1 MRTVLVHIV
10 FLLLCS
16 VTLQAQTRNLRKIG
30 ISPFIENPPD
40 TFCMGYAGCYER
52 TPPKKPQPLRLSFC
66 ETGFCLMDKNG
77 VYDTF
82 EMTGIYVSFRSG
94 TAYTSY
100 YLPNG
105 QCTSFGKYLSQVS
118 VGSSVIIEAAHY
130 VTGSGIVVWKGCNAL
145 EYKRTK

>member
-16 VTLQAQTRNLRKIG
+16 VTLPAQTRNLQKIN
-30 ISPFIENPPD
+30 ISPFVENPTD
-40 TFCMGYAGCYER
+40 TFCMKYSGCFVR
-52 TPPKKPQPLRLSFC
+52 TPPKKQQPLRLSFC

-100 YLPNG
+100 FVPNG
-105 QCTSFGKYLSQVS
+105 QYTSIGKYLNQVG
-118 VGSSVIIEAAHY
+118 VGSSVTIEAARY
-130 VTGSGIVVWKGCNAL
+130 VAGSGMTVWKGCNAL
-145 EYKRTK
+145 EYKRIK

>member
-16 VTLQAQTRNLRKIG
+16 ITLPAQTRNLRKIG
-30 ISPFIENPPD
+30 IAPFVENPPD
-40 TFCMGYAGCYER
+40 TFCMGYAGCFVR
-52 TPPKKPQPLRLSFC
+52 TAPKKVQPLRLSFC

-100 YLPNG
+100 FLPNG
-105 QCTSFGKYLSQVS
+105 QCTSFSKYLSQVG
-118 VGSSVIIEAAHY
+118 VGSSVTIEAAKSAP
-130 VTGSGIVVWKGCNAL
+130 GGGMMVWKGCNAL
-145 EYKRTK
+145 EFKRIK